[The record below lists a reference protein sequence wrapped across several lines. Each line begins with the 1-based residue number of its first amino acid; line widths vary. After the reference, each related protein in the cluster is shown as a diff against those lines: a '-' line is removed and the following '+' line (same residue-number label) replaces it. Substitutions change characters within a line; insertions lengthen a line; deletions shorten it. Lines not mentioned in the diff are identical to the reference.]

1 MISGQ
6 ARYRGVQEE
15 AAVSDAQ
22 HSPAATRR
30 ALGHQLRDLRLGAGL
45 TVADAAGQAGF
56 SPSRLSKIELAQAA
70 VTVRDVEDLLAVYG
84 AADPAQR
91 TLLLDMT
98 RDAGRR
104 EWWEG
109 RRAVPAKFAAY
120 LGLEQVATSL
130 QAYDTHLVH
139 GLLQT
144 PAYAAALISAA
155 RPDLLGHEVAELVEV
170 RTRRQDILTRPS
182 PDPPAFVSVMDE
194 AVLRR
199 HIGGRQAMHD
209 QLRHLI
215 TAAALPAVTL
225 RVIPASLGAHPGLDG
240 PLAILQFEAGAR
252 PVAYVEG
259 QAGSLYMEKDDDLRR
274 LAQTMHNI
282 IAAAPSPEDSLALIT
297 QIAEELQP

>member
-1 MISGQ
+1 M
-6 ARYRGVQEE
+6 
-15 AAVSDAQ
+15 SDAQ

-70 VTVRDVEDLLAVYG
+70 VTVADVEELLAVYG

-109 RRAVPAKFAAY
+109 RRAVPAKFAPY

-144 PAYAAALISAA
+144 PAYATAQISAA
-155 RPDLLGHEVAELVEV
+155 RPDLLGHEVAALVEV
-170 RTRRQDILTRPS
+170 RTRRQDILTRDS
-182 PDPPAFVSVMDE
+182 PPPPAFVSVMDE

-199 HIGGRQAMHD
+199 HVGGRQVMHD

-215 TAAALPAVTL
+215 TAVAALPAVSL
-225 RVIPASLGAHPGLDG
+225 RVIPSSLGAHPGLDG

-274 LAQTMHNI
+274 CAQTMHNI
-282 IAAAPSPEDSLALIT
+282 IAAAPSAEDSLTLIT